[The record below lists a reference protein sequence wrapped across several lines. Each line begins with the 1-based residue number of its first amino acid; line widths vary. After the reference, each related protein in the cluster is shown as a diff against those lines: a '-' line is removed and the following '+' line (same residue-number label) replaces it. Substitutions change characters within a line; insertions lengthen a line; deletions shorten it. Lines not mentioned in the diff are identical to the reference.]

1 MQWWGALTQQFQ
13 GIAAAAL
20 KDVAADAMKAGVSA
34 KKAPA
39 KAVAP
44 KSQAAKASAKTPIK
58 SARKAPAKAAVKTVV
73 KAKSAPRKTSSK

>member
-39 KAVAP
+39 KGVAP
-44 KSQAAKASAKTPIK
+44 KSQAAKASAKAPAK
-58 SARKAPAKAAVKTVV
+58 SARQDSGQGQVCTAQNFFQVICP
-73 KAKSAPRKTSSK
+73 